1 MKYYHVDM
9 FVKYL
14 SFDCMVYDD
23 ITKQEVKK
31 WVNDTY
37 CRCGLFARVQEIE
50 RLELF
55 GREIIQSPGF
65 VLELSSRRLQY
76 G

>member
-50 RLELF
+50 RSDVDPIW
-55 GREIIQSPGF
+55 IIHLCKEDGQIKCI
-65 VLELSSRRLQY
+65 
-76 G
+76 